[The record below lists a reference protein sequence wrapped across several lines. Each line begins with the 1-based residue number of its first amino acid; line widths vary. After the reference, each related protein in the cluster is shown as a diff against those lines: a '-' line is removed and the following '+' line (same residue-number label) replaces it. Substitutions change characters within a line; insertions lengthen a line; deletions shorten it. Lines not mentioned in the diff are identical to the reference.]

1 MTNSEQQGTGSIPA
15 KRQSLIF
22 DLLRE
27 NGVVQVNE
35 LSARFGVTEMTIRRD
50 LEAME
55 HQGLAERTHGGAVCT
70 SRIRFEPP
78 ISQKSTLCRAEKEAI
93 GRLAASLIENG
104 DTVFV
109 NSGTTTLQFLHALA
123 IPRVKIVT
131 NNPWAPIEML
141 SHEGELIMTGGELRR
156 ESFTLVG
163 ENASLAVKQI
173 FGTKAIIGVDGLS
186 IKHGLTNPVQAEAL
200 LNRLMIE
207 QTHGEVIVVADSS
220 KIGKVSNFL
229 TAPISDITTLV
240 TDDGLEPHYLEEFHR
255 IGLKVLIAK
264 VDRP

>member
-1 MTNSEQQGTGSIPA
+1 MSNDQQGAGTIPA
-15 KRQSLIF
+15 KRQSLILE
-22 DLLRE
+22 LLRE

-35 LSARFGVTEMTIRRD
+35 LSARFAVTEMTIRRD

-55 HQGLAERTHGGAVCT
+55 RQGLAERTHGGAVST

-78 ISQKSTLCRAEKEAI
+78 ISQKSALCQAEKEAI
-93 GRLAASLIENG
+93 GKLAASLIEND

-109 NSGTTTLQFLHALA
+109 NSGTTTLQFLHALSV
-123 IPRVKIVT
+123 PRVKIVT

-163 ENASLAVKQI
+163 ENASATVKQI

-207 QTHGEVIVVADSS
+207 QTHGEVIVVADST
-220 KIGKVSNFL
+220 KIGRVSNFL
-229 TAPISDITTLV
+229 TAPISDITILV
-240 TDDGLEPHYLEEFHR
+240 TDDGLEPHYLEEFKR
-255 IGLKVLIAK
+255 IGLKVLIAA
-264 VDRP
+264 VNRG